1 MLNQIKEKEKILKNR
16 RKLKMDEEETKFN
29 REILTEI
36 KAISK

>member
-1 MLNQIKEKEKILKNR
+1 VLNQIKEKEKILKNR